1 MKEIF
6 RNQCLVVWLGANIVG
21 NKSSDRDLAQSNRS
35 LLIHAEIR
43 ESGTAIDGAK
53 GRHIVIVNSSIGAG
67 HCGGGG
73 GVVSRKKITAVGT
86 M

>member
-6 RNQCLVVWLGANIVG
+6 RNQCFVVWLGTNIVG

-35 LLIHAEIR
+35 LLIHAKIR
-43 ESGTAIDGAK
+43 ESGTAIAGAK
-53 GRHIVIVNSSIGAG
+53 GRHIVIVNSGIGAS

-73 GVVSRKKITAVGT
+73 VVVRKKITAVGT